1 MKNNKYFWPLLT
13 IVLVFFAMGIF
24 KLINTKKKM
33 SSEKTDKNQIVIEAN
48 KSDKAA
54 LEDFLKE
61 SQVPENQIYGAMI
74 RQGQDGDSVA
84 LEVAK
89 KLVAS
94 PSKYL
99 REGAAQTL
107 GYFADEKILS
117 ELSTLSK
124 DAEES
129 VRIFALESLATLKS
143 AAREKVAEDKIQDQK
158 MTASEKITLLGSL
171 YKLRTDNEKQKKDLE
186 QIIALAKQK
195 DTEIAKVA
203 TIKAMQIS
211 ADNKL
216 VKDLMVEKIKNS
228 KDDNLRGVAIRTL
241 ANSNDGWLKEHLA
254 ELSQNAGAGV
264 RIASIQSVHR
274 LCPENKWMVLE
285 NVILKDKEESVV
297 NHALE
302 ELLFLEKAKAM
313 MLLAKVS
320 KNNSLADY
328 RKQSVEKF
336 LESLRNKPDVNVCK

>member
-1 MKNNKYFWPLLT
+1 MKSNKYFWPLLT
-13 IVLVFFAMGIF
+13 IVVVFVLIGTF
-24 KLINTKKKM
+24 KLLNIKKKTNL
-33 SSEKTDKNQIVIEAN
+33 EKIDKNQIVIEAN

-61 SQVPENQIYGAMI
+61 SKVPENQIYGAMI
-74 RQGQDGDSVA
+74 RLGQDGDSVA

-107 GYFADEKILS
+107 GYFADEKILN
-117 ELSTLSK
+117 ELNALSK

-129 VRIFALESLATLKS
+129 VRLFAFEALATLKS
-143 AAREKVAEDKIQDQK
+143 SAREKVAEEKIQDQK
-158 MTASEKITLLGSL
+158 ITAAEKITLLGSL
-171 YKLRTDNEKQKKDLE
+171 YKLRSDNEKQKKDLE
-186 QIIALAKQK
+186 QLITLAKQK
-195 DTEIAKVA
+195 DNELSKMA
-203 TIKAMQIS
+203 TLKAMQLS

-216 VKDLMVEKIKNS
+216 VKDLMIEKIKSS
-228 KDDNLRGVAIRTL
+228 KDDNLRGVAIRNL
-241 ANSNDGWLKEHLA
+241 ANANDGWLKEHLSD
-254 ELSQNAGAGV
+254 LSQNPGVGV
-264 RIASIQSVHR
+264 RIAAIQSVHR
-274 LCPENKWMVLE
+274 LCPETKWTVLE

-320 KNNSLADY
+320 KDKNLADY

-336 LESLRNKPDVNVCK
+336 LEALRNKPDVNVCK